1 MVKVE
6 VWDVVDK
13 GKRRPLSSSKSCDV
27 LKTEHK
33 VKLSQVLVE
42 DTPVLDAE
50 LVDVYR
56 CTNGVLLVLDIT
68 KRW

>member
-1 MVKVE
+1 MKVE

-13 GKRRPLSSSKSCDV
+13 GKKKSLSSSKSYDG
-27 LKTEHK
+27 LKTEHDK
-33 VKLSQVLVE
+33 VKLSPIPLK
-42 DTPVLDAE
+42 DTPILDAE

-56 CTNGVLLVLDIT
+56 CTNGVLLVFDIT